1 MTINQYDQ
9 LVQDVIASGRA
20 SDQAGAERYI
30 RSTYGVS
37 RPSAI
42 SSSPPSSS
50 NVSATNPLTK
60 TLQTVATEYRKQNM
74 AMNDVIDL
82 SQKLIST
89 DPYEKLDAY
98 KEMVESTDQL
108 RVGLSQTFGMTEQ
121 LIMENMALYQEGAE
135 AFDQFG
141 ITARDVFMTVSDATQ
156 DIGRNLRIPPDV
168 AGQLT
173 LIGDLY
179 GTVAQQSVPV
189 FVAGFEKIG
198 RGSYEAAEAM
208 ENAIVTS
215 QKMGLVT
222 EKLLPAVGKQI
233 EKVNLYGF
241 KNGVQGLTSMVAEAE
256 LLGTNFDNVT
266 QLAEKFFDP
275 EAAIDFAAGMQ
286 MIGGTNMTDP
296 LKLMYQSLYDI
307 DGLMDDMNENAK
319 SFATFNE
326 TTGEFE
332 IDPANMIRMRD
343 YAKLTNQSLEE
354 LQTTAIRGQKMDL
367 AKSMLSGFDDEEV
380 KGLIAGMSDF
390 AEIDGEKKMA
400 ISLPGY
406 GEIPLENLASLMEE
420 DATILEALR
429 EQAHTDSLSNEQIF
443 KDQLT
448 ANKATAVAAA
458 NIENMITGGVIMEGM
473 ESGTLGAGQN
483 LAESVLTMSRDFSN
497 KMLPGLDTLVSDSL
511 SGIGDIVG
519 MVQAIADDIGVLIKT
534 AMDANTIDPIIVNDG
549 TFGPTSEKRTLQIG
563 PKGSNPIYEF
573 SPDDTIQASTV
584 VKSFSELTP
593 LGGEGNTGGG
603 GGLRDIKMTVSGNVT
618 VNGGDSI
625 SGKKFVQLVNE
636 NAKDIVYAIDGA
648 TSYGG

>member
-1 MTINQYDQ
+1 
-9 LVQDVIASGRA
+9 
-20 SDQAGAERYI
+20 
-30 RSTYGVS
+30 
-37 RPSAI
+37 
-42 SSSPPSSS
+42 
-50 NVSATNPLTK
+50 
-60 TLQTVATEYRKQNM
+60 
-74 AMNDVIDL
+74 
-82 SQKLIST
+82 
-89 DPYEKLDAY
+89 
-98 KEMVESTDQL
+98 
-108 RVGLSQTFGMTEQ
+108 
-121 LIMENMALYQEGAE
+121 
-135 AFDQFG
+135 
-141 ITARDVFMTVSDATQ
+141 
-156 DIGRNLRIPPDV
+156 
-168 AGQLT
+168 
-173 LIGDLY
+173 
-179 GTVAQQSVPV
+179 
-189 FVAGFEKIG
+189 
-198 RGSYEAAEAM
+198 
-208 ENAIVTS
+208 
-215 QKMGLVT
+215 
-222 EKLLPAVGKQI
+222 
-233 EKVNLYGF
+233 
-241 KNGVQGLTSMVAEAE
+241 
-256 LLGTNFDNVT
+256 
-266 QLAEKFFDP
+266 
-275 EAAIDFAAGMQ
+275 
-286 MIGGTNMTDP
+286 
-296 LKLMYQSLYDI
+296 
-307 DGLMDDMNENAK
+307 
-319 SFATFNE
+319 
-326 TTGEFE
+326 
-332 IDPANMIRMRD
+332 
-343 YAKLTNQSLEE
+343 
-354 LQTTAIRGQKMDL
+354 
-367 AKSMLSGFDDEEV
+367 MLSGFDDEEV

-534 AMDANTIDPIIVNDG
+534 AMDANTIDPIVVPTSDG
-549 TFGPTSEKRTLQIG
+549 IFGPTSERRTLQIG
-563 PKGSNPIYEF
+563 AKGSNPIY
-573 SPDDTIQASTV
+573 ASTV